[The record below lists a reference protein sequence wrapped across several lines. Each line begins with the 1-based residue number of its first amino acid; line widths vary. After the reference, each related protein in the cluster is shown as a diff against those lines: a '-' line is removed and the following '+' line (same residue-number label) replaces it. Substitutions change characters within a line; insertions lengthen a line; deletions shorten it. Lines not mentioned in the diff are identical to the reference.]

1 MTEYTIVGLKEAAAI
16 LRALLPY
23 LRLKKDLAIR
33 VIRTPQQVK
42 NPGFILK
49 RQPFPRRDSRI
60 NSWIALQFKNT

>member
-33 VIRTPQQVK
+33 VIKTP
-42 NPGFILK
+42 
-49 RQPFPRRDSRI
+49 
-60 NSWIALQFKNT
+60 